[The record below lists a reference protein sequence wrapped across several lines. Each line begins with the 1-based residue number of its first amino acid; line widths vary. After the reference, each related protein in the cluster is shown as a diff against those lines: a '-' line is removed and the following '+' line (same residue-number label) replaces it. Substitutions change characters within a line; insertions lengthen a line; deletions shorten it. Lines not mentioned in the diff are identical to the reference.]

1 MQKNDIS
8 LNGKV
13 VIVTG
18 ATKGIGNGIAKS
30 MAQAGANVVVV
41 SRSQGDCDKVAQDL
55 CGLGVQALPVAADV
69 TKVASIQNVV
79 DRTVDKFGCIDV
91 LVNNAGAVLARKA
104 EDISEEDWD
113 KVINLDLKGAFFCAQ
128 IAGRKMIEQNRGKI
142 INISSMWGLVAFK
155 GFLPYCV
162 AKGGILQMTR
172 SLALEWAR
180 YDIQVN
186 AICPG
191 YILTALNEAELTD
204 EKIAPGLLRKIP
216 AKRFGDVQDLVGAAL
231 YLASDFSNY
240 MTGAHMT
247 IDGGWTI
254 E

>member
-8 LNGKV
+8 LSGKV

>member
-1 MQKNDIS
+1 MQKAGIS
-8 LNGKV
+8 LKDKV

-18 ATKGIGNGIAKS
+18 ATKGIGNGIARA
-30 MAQAGANVVVV
+30 MAEAGANVVVV
-41 SRSQGDCDKVAQDL
+41 SRSQSDCDKVAAELSQ
-55 CGLGVQALPVAADV
+55 LGAEALAVSADV
-69 TKVASIQNVV
+69 TKIASIQNVV
-79 DRTVDKFGCIDV
+79 DQAVNKFGHIDV

-104 EDISEEDWD
+104 EDVSEEDWD

-128 IAGRKMIEQNRGKI
+128 IAGRKMIAQNRGKI

-172 SLALEWAR
+172 ALALEWAR

-231 YLASDFSNY
+231 YLASDSSNY

>member
-41 SRSQGDCDKVAQDL
+41 SRSQSDCDKVAQDL

>member
-1 MQKNDIS
+1 MQKQHID
-8 LNGKV
+8 LTGKV
-13 VIVTG
+13 AIVTG
-18 ATKGIGNGIAKS
+18 GTKGIGNGIATA

-41 SRSQGDCDKVAQDL
+41 SRSQADCDKVAKELSRFGQET
-55 CGLGVQALPVAADV
+55 LPVSADV
-69 TKVASIQNVV
+69 TKIASIQNVV
-79 DRTVDKFGCIDV
+79 DKATAKFGRIDI

-128 IAGRKMIEQNRGKI
+128 IAGRKMIEQKGGRI

-155 GFLPYCV
+155 NFLPYCV

-172 SLALEWAR
+172 ALALEWAR
-180 YDIQVN
+180 YNILVN

-204 EKIAPGLLRKIP
+204 EKIAPGLLSKIP
-216 AKRFGDVQDLVGAAL
+216 LKRFGDANDLVGAAL
-231 YLASDFSNY
+231 YLASDYSGY

-254 E
+254 Q